1 MNMLL
6 FCTGICSL
14 VLASAWTYFTL
25 AASGLHL
32 LAWAGF
38 TGWASH
44 FAAGGGPTGL
54 TKALASTVSGGIWA
68 WIALNIYRA
77 IGAESALLVGIL
89 VGIIAFFMVIQAN
102 MDLLS
107 FIPGAFLG
115 AGTWFG
121 ATVSA
126 GRDGAGFNGANIA
139 ILASMVIGALL
150 GYLNEAGGKKF
161 AGAK

>member
-6 FCTGICSL
+6 LWTGICSL
-14 VLASAWTYFTL
+14 VLAGAWTYFTL
-25 AASGLHL
+25 AVPSVHL

-54 TKALASTVSGGIWA
+54 KKALASTVSGGIWA
-68 WIALNIYRA
+68 LIALNVYSA
-77 IGAESALLVGIL
+77 VGAQSALLVGVL
-89 VGIIAFFMVIQAN
+89 VGIIAFFMVLQAHA
-102 MDLLS
+102 DLLS

-126 GRDGAGFNGANIA
+126 GRDGAGITGVTLGV
-139 ILASMVIGALL
+139 LASMVIGAFL
-150 GYLNEAGGKKF
+150 GYVNEAGGKTLS
-161 AGAK
+161 GAK

>member
-6 FCTGICSL
+6 FWTGICSL
-14 VLASAWTYFTL
+14 VLASIWTWFTL

-38 TGWASH
+38 TGWACH

-68 WIALNIYRA
+68 LIALNVYRA
-77 IGAESALLVGIL
+77 TGGPVAPLIGIL

-102 MDLLS
+102 ADLLS

-121 ATVSA
+121 ATA
-126 GRDGAGFNGANIA
+126 GRDGAALSGANIA
-139 ILASMVIGALL
+139 IIVSMVIGAFL
-150 GYLNEAGGKKF
+150 GYLNEAGGKKL
-161 AGAK
+161 AGTK